1 MNTVRGYIQ
10 SLPYLVGLTDTE
22 LDVIIQHS
30 RLYRFAAGET
40 IFWEGDDSRGL
51 WVIEQGTVKIY
62 KTRPDGG
69 EYILHLLGVGD
80 TFNDMAARGGGTTP
94 ASAAALSPD
103 LMVWVIPQATI
114 QTILTQNSQVALN
127 AISLLTRRVRGL
139 VSQMEDLAM
148 HSVGVRLARFL
159 LHQSESESPHPT
171 GVTRTA
177 IAAHLNTT
185 PQTVSVVLREF
196 ETAGA
201 IAFDR
206 QRIHIL
212 QPAILR
218 RLALLTP

>member
-1 MNTVRGYIQ
+1 MNAVRGYIQ
-10 SLPYLVGLTDTE
+10 SLPYLAGLTDTE
-22 LDVIIQHS
+22 LDFIVQHS
-30 RLYRFAAGET
+30 RLYRFAVGET

-80 TFNDMAARGGGTTP
+80 TFNDMAALGGGTTP

-103 LMVWVIPQATI
+103 LMVWLIPQATI
-114 QTILTQNSQVALN
+114 QTILMHNPKVALN

-148 HSVGVRLARFL
+148 HSVAVRLARFVL
-159 LHQSESESPHPT
+159 RQSESESSHPT

-185 PQTVSVVLREF
+185 PQTISVVLREF
-196 ETAGA
+196 EAAGA
-201 IAFDR
+201 ITFDR

-212 QPAILR
+212 RPETLR